1 MASSLVDYDPSLES
15 IFQNLLGVTA
25 IFDTIE
31 HAKAAARKVAY
42 QVRIVTL
49 DGTELRTGGS
59 YAGGANRSN
68 NSIFIKPELDRL
80 HQELASLQ
88 KNLREVEGQVQEQQ
102 DQVTQS
108 QETLESLKSQGEGA
122 RLEEQRL
129 QLAFEQA
136 HQQLLDAQE
145 LLELIRTELDEGSD
159 QELLQKR
166 DHLQARLKE
175 IEAEKKQVT
184 S

>member
-1 MASSLVDYDPSLES
+1 M
-15 IFQNLLGVTA
+15 
-25 IFDTIE
+25 
-31 HAKAAARKVAY
+31 
-42 QVRIVTL
+42 
-49 DGTELRTGGS
+49 
-59 YAGGANRSN
+59 
-68 NSIFIKPELDRL
+68 
-80 HQELASLQ
+80 
-88 KNLREVEGQVQEQQ
+88 
-102 DQVTQS
+102 TQS

-175 IEAEKKQVT
+175 IEAEKEQVT
-184 S
+184 AEIEEV